1 MRGPGSESAE
11 PAKEDA
17 EGGGAREEQ
26 RDARRVVRKVKM
38 GGPKPCDV
46 CARDV
51 DLLVRCQADA
61 SNQQWRMV
69 CGRCWNT
76 DAVAGGVVD
85 GSGANPHYHYGG
97 LWKNL
102 KKGAAGSAAAGPG
115 DDGGGVAALL
125 GDLSVEQQQQQER
138 ATARVDPTALESVGV
153 H

>member
-1 MRGPGSESAE
+1 M
-11 PAKEDA
+11 PATFATGQGE
-17 EGGGAREEQ
+17 
-26 RDARRVVRKVKM
+26 
-38 GGPKPCDV
+38 GPKDPGPWADKVLEVMTLPVPKKPCTL
-46 CARDV
+46 CERSV
-51 DLLVRCQADA
+51 DLLVRCQLDE
-61 SNQQWRMV
+61 SKRWQMV

-102 KKGAAGSAAAGPG
+102 KKGAAGSAVAGPG

-125 GDLSVEQQQQQER
+125 GGLSVEQQQER

>member
-1 MRGPGSESAE
+1 MREGRAAPGV
-11 PAKEDA
+11 
-17 EGGGAREEQ
+17 GR
-26 RDARRVVRKVKM
+26 
-38 GGPKPCDV
+38 KPCTL
-46 CARDV
+46 CERSV
-51 DLLVRCQADA
+51 DLLVRCQLDE
-61 SNQQWRMV
+61 SKRWQMV

-102 KKGAAGSAAAGPG
+102 KKGAAGPAVAGPG

-125 GDLSVEQQQQQER
+125 GGLSVEQQQER
-138 ATARVDPTALESVGV
+138 LTARVDPTALESVGV